1 MRILVVHAH
10 PVAES
15 FSTALFRTVCE
26 TLSLR
31 GHEVRPMDLYA
42 IGFDPVMSRA
52 ERIAYHDRG
61 TNAAPVADQLEAL
74 KWAEGLIFV
83 YPTWWYSLPAM
94 LKGWL
99 DRVWVPHETFRM
111 PEGNQPVTGLMTNIR
126 LIGGVSTYGAPW
138 LWTRWMGDPG
148 RRIILRGIGAIC
160 ARKRQTFWLA
170 LHKMDSVTPEQRA
183 AFLAKVKATVSAL
196 PV

>member
-61 TNAAPVADQLEAL
+61 TNAAPVADQAG
-74 KWAEGLIFV
+74 KA
-83 YPTWWYSLPAM
+83 
-94 LKGWL
+94 
-99 DRVWVPHETFRM
+99 D
-111 PEGNQPVTGLMTNIR
+111 
-126 LIGGVSTYGAPW
+126 
-138 LWTRWMGDPG
+138 
-148 RRIILRGIGAIC
+148 LRGKGSNYPPSSGGSGKWVALAVVAVLVAVGAWFVL
-160 ARKRQTFWLA
+160 R
-170 LHKMDSVTPEQRA
+170 
-183 AFLAKVKATVSAL
+183 
-196 PV
+196 